1 MPIYKLSANSVNNG
15 RTLFSRMLAGNSTFN
30 PSVIKLIQNTTLSS
44 PQGPISFDN
53 IPQNYKH
60 LQLIVNAKGVNTAY
74 YYGHVWLR
82 FNGLSSSIY
91 GGLKNQAFN
100 VDWNASISAFGSYPT
115 DTLDFGYLVDNIS
128 GTSNIFGSI
137 VLDIPNY
144 SLSDRNKSTTSH
156 FGFIT
161 GLDTGQNFSTSGF
174 GSGFAGITNPIN
186 SIVVGNYGGNWNTG
200 TTMTLY
206 GIEG

>member
-1 MPIYKLSANSVNNG
+1 MPVYKLTANSVNNG
-15 RTLFSRMLAGNSTFN
+15 RTIFNKMLAGNSTFN

-44 PQGPISFDN
+44 PQGSVLFDS
-53 IPQNYKH
+53 IPQTYKH
-60 LQLIVNAKGVNTAY
+60 LQIIINGKGVNTLY
-74 YYGHVWLR
+74 HYGHVWMR

-100 VDWNASISAFGSYPT
+100 SDWGASISAFGSYPT
-115 DTLDFGYLVDNIS
+115 DTLDFGYMIDNIS
-128 GTSNIFGSI
+128 TTENMFGST
-137 VLDIPNY
+137 VVDIPNY
-144 SLSDRNKSTTSH
+144 TSTDRNKSTTSH
-156 FGFIT
+156 FGLIT
-161 GLDTGQNFSTSGF
+161 GVDSGQNFSTSGF
-174 GSGFAGITNPIN
+174 ASGFAATTNAIT